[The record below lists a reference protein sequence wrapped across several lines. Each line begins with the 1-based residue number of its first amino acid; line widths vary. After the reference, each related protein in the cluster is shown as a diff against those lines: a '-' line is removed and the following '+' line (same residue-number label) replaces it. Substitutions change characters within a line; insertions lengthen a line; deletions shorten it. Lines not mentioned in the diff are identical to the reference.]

1 MKRRNGEGSVYRR
14 DRGGEA
20 ALVVQGRGAGNLRNA
35 GLDVQ
40 VVTLPNGTDPAEHL
54 AHRDNTLEVFRP
66 DQAVPLLTAQVH
78 RAVAAQGDHI
88 QWVEG
93 RRTAARTIVRYLAT
107 YPASYTPQNRLDR
120 QRSAPGRIDVHRR
133 GRGGLPPQGRTFTG
147 RGKRRA
153 IVDALIRVRDQT
165 RALSHARF

>member
-88 QWVEG
+88 QWVAG

-107 YPASYTPQNRLDR
+107 YPASYTPQIGWIANALHLDA
-120 QRSAPGRIDVHRR
+120 S
-133 GRGGLPPQGRTFTG
+133 TFTG
-147 RGKRRA
+147 EVVEAYRRKGEHSR
-153 IVDALIRVRDQT
+153 DAANGGRQLMR
-165 RALSHARF
+165 